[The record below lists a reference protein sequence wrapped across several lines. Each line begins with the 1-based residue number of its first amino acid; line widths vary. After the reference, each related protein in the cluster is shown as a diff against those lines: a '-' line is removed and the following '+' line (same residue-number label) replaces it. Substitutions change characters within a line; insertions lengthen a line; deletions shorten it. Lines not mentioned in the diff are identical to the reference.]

1 MCGVRDGREEEGGK
15 GSRDFL
21 VDVVK
26 LWFFE
31 VELVSANFVH
41 GVVLDDHDSVCEGVD
56 AA

>member
-1 MCGVRDGREEEGGK
+1 MCGVRDDREEEGGK

-26 LWFFE
+26 LRFFE